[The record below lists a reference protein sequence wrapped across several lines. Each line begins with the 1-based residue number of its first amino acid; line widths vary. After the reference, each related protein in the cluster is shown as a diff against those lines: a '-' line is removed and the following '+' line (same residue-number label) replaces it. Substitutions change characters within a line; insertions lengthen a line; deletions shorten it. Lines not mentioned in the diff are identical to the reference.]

1 MVPFGH
7 ISLFVTFASSMDD
20 TLRTSLPKEVRIALR
35 SQKALFYQEGL
46 VLSVSAS
53 IQLPPQALLQRALLT
68 LICIHQ
74 GDMVPT
80 PTERPR
86 QISDVI
92 AEVPSQGHAP
102 WLARLLENSPID
114 TADGFRPLPWLTPSL
129 AIEGGILFGSLPA
142 TCAPSSTIAPCH
154 SDRGRLSTGGPNP
167 SWWQRER

>member
-7 ISLFVTFASSMDD
+7 ISLFVTFASSMDA
-20 TLRTSLPKEVRIALR
+20 TLRTFLSKEIRIALR
-35 SQKALFYQEGL
+35 SHKALFYQGGL

-53 IQLPPQALLQRALLT
+53 TQLPPQALFQLALFT

-74 GDMVPT
+74 GDMVLT
-80 PTERPR
+80 PTKRPR

-92 AEVPSQGHAP
+92 ADVPSQGHAP

-129 AIEGGILFGSLPA
+129 AIEGGILLGSLPA
-142 TCAPSSTIAPCH
+142 TCAPSSTMASYH
-154 SDRGRLSTGGPNP
+154 SARERLSTGSPSP
-167 SWWQRER
+167 SWWQREK